1 MEIPA
6 IKADSR
12 NAAGSRAAARLRR
25 SGKLPG
31 VVYGH
36 KQETVAVALD
46 RHDME
51 LHLEHGAHLLQVEL
65 GGKAQPCLIKDVQYD
80 HLGSTPVH
88 VDLARVDLNERVKVR
103 VPIELR
109 GHPKGVAEGGVL
121 RQELSDLEVECL
133 VARIPEKVRIDVSHL
148 ALHEVLYVKD
158 LKLET
163 GLKAT
168 RDPETVVATVRLP
181 QVHVEAPVVGAPAE
195 GAAEPEVIA
204 KGKVEEE
211 PVEGAEKEKK
221 AAEKKPAEKEKK

>member
-1 MEIPA
+1 
-6 IKADSR
+6 
-12 NAAGSRAAARLRR
+12 
-25 SGKLPG
+25 
-31 VVYGH
+31 
-36 KQETVAVALD
+36 
-46 RHDME
+46 
-51 LHLEHGAHLLQVEL
+51 
-65 GGKAQPCLIKDVQYD
+65 
-80 HLGSTPVH
+80 
-88 VDLARVDLNERVKVR
+88 
-103 VPIELR
+103 
-109 GHPKGVAEGGVL
+109 
-121 RQELSDLEVECL
+121 
-133 VARIPEKVRIDVSHL
+133 
-148 ALHEVLYVKD
+148 VLYVKD